1 MYPAHLTFHCYNIEG
16 LTSLANYLTVNLLLP
31 IMKSIHK
38 LAAIA
43 AGLSLSLTA
52 AAQEQATTAS
62 STGSHRPI
70 PPSDQMFRKSI
81 WRQVDLREKQNKPMF
96 SEGKE
101 ISRVIL
107 EAVKRGELQAFKN
120 DSLTSTFTPTE
131 VSGNMSYAD
140 QKVELSAEEKAA
152 GFSDTDLGGG
162 GDAWGAPTPKKSA
175 SKKVPKLGANGK
187 PMKDKKGRVIM
198 VNAPAAVAVAKA
210 KAPGNEY
217 RYKDLYEMEL
227 KEDMIFDKKRSRM
240 YHDIKAITL
249 LVPSTLSAN
258 VSGIE
263 KPIGT
268 FKYSDLVKVFRNNP
282 QSAIWFNAENDAQH
296 KNLADAFELWLFN
309 SYITKVSN
317 AGDSRLDDIY
327 GGAQQGILA
336 AQQTAADLIEYE
348 YNLWSF

>member
-1 MYPAHLTFHCYNIEG
+1 
-16 LTSLANYLTVNLLLP
+16 
-31 IMKSIHK
+31 MKSIHT

-43 AGLSLSLTA
+43 AGLTLSLTA
-52 AAQEQATTAS
+52 SAQEQATTAS

-107 EAVKRGELQAFKN
+107 EAVKRGELTAYKN
-120 DSLTSTFTPTE
+120 DSLTSTFTPQE
-131 VSGNMSYAD
+131 VTGNASYVE

-152 GFSDTDLGGG
+152 GFSQADLGGG
-162 GDAWGAPTPKKSA
+162 SDDGWGAPAPKKA
-175 SKKVPKLGANGK
+175 AVKKVPKLDANGK
-187 PMKDKKGRVIM
+187 PMKDKKGKVIM
-198 VNAPAAVAVAKA
+198 VAAAPDPAKAAPASL
-210 KAPGNEY
+210 GNEY
-217 RYKDLYEMEL
+217 RPKDLYEMEL

-240 YHDIKAITL
+240 YHDIQSITL
-249 LVPSTLSAN
+249 LVPSTLAAN

-263 KPIGT
+263 KPIAT

-282 QSAIWFNAENDAQH
+282 QNAIWFNAENDAQH

-336 AQQTAADLIEYE
+336 AQQTSADLIEYE

>member
-1 MYPAHLTFHCYNIEG
+1 
-16 LTSLANYLTVNLLLP
+16 
-31 IMKSIHK
+31 MKSIHT

-43 AGLSLSLTA
+43 AGLTLSLTA

-107 EAVKRGELQAFKN
+107 EAVKRGELQAYKS
-120 DSLTSTFTPTE
+120 DSLTTTLNAQE
-131 VSGNMSYAD
+131 VTGNTSFVD
-140 QKVELSAEEKAA
+140 EGFKLSDEEKAA
-152 GFSDTDLGGG
+152 GFSEKDLNGG
-162 GDAWGAPTPKKSA
+162 GDDWGAPAPKKA
-175 SKKVPKLGANGK
+175 AAVKKVAKLDANGR
-187 PMKDKKGRVIM
+187 PMKDKRGKTIM
-198 VNAPAAVAVAKA
+198 VAAAPAPVAAPVAL
-210 KAPGNEY
+210 GNQY
-217 RYKDLYEMEL
+217 RYKDLYSMEL

-240 YHDIKAITL
+240 YHDIKSITL
-249 LVPSTLSAN
+249 YVPSTLASNA
-258 VSGIE
+258 SGIE
-263 KPIGT
+263 KPIAT
-268 FKYSDLVKVFRNNP
+268 FKYSDLVKMFRANP
-282 QSAIWFNAENDAQH
+282 EKAIWFNSENDAQH

-317 AGDSRLDDIY
+317 VSDSRLDDIY

>member
-1 MYPAHLTFHCYNIEG
+1 
-16 LTSLANYLTVNLLLP
+16 
-31 IMKSIHK
+31 MKSIHT

-43 AGLSLSLTA
+43 AGLSLSLSVS
-52 AAQEQATTAS
+52 AQEQATTAS

-96 SEGKE
+96 SQGKE

-107 EAVKRGELQAFKN
+107 EAVKRGELQAYKS
-120 DSLTSTFTPTE
+120 DSLIVTSTWAE
-131 VSGNMSYAD
+131 VTANMAIP
-140 QKVELSAEEKAA
+140 EEKAGLSDEERAA
-152 GFSDTDLGGG
+152 GLTD
-162 GDAWGAPTPKKSA
+162 DALNGNFTPPAGSSGAAPGARTVRRPRI
-175 SKKVPKLGANGK
+175 GANGR
-187 PMKDKKGRVIM
+187 PMTNRRGQVIYET
-198 VNAPAAVAVAKA
+198 VAVT
-210 KAPGNEY
+210 PPPPPPPPVNLY
-217 RYKDLYEMEL
+217 RYKDLYELEL

-240 YHDIKAITL
+240 YHDIKSIGL
-249 LVPSTLSAN
+249 FVPSTLATN
-258 VSGIE
+258 VAGLE
-263 KPIGT
+263 KPIGY

-282 QSAIWFNAENDAQH
+282 QNAIWFNAENDAQH

-309 SYITKVSN
+309 SYIVKVSN
-317 AGDSRLDDIY
+317 VGDSRLDDIY

>member
-1 MYPAHLTFHCYNIEG
+1 
-16 LTSLANYLTVNLLLP
+16 
-31 IMKSIHK
+31 MKSIHT
-38 LAAIA
+38 LAAVA

-52 AAQEQATTAS
+52 SAQEQATTAS

-107 EAVKRGELQAFKN
+107 DAVKRGELTAYKN
-120 DSLTSTFTPTE
+120 DSLTSTYTSQE
-131 VSGNMSYAD
+131 VQGNASYVDEAV
-140 QKVELSAEEKAA
+140 KLSDEEKAA
-152 GFSDTDLGGG
+152 GFSEKDLNGG
-162 GDAWGAPTPKKSA
+162 GDDGWGAPAPKKSGGSTA
-175 SKKVPKLGANGK
+175 ATTKRQPKLGANGK
-187 PMKDKKGRVIM
+187 PLKDKKGKIIYET
-198 VNAPAAVAVAKA
+198 VAVAPPTPP
-210 KAPGNEY
+210 APVGNEY
-217 RYKDLYEMEL
+217 RPKDLYEMEV

-240 YHDIKAITL
+240 YHDIKSITL
-249 LVPSTLSAN
+249 LVPSTLPTN

-268 FKYSDLVKVFRNNP
+268 FKYSDLVKVFRANP
-282 QSAIWFNAENDAQH
+282 QNAIWFNAENDAQH

-336 AQQTAADLIEYE
+336 AQQTAADLVEYE

>member
-1 MYPAHLTFHCYNIEG
+1 
-16 LTSLANYLTVNLLLP
+16 
-31 IMKSIHK
+31 MKSIHT

-52 AAQEQATTAS
+52 SAQEQATTAT

-70 PPSDQMFRKSI
+70 PPSDQMFRKTI

-101 ISRVIL
+101 ISRIIL
-107 EAVKRGELQAFKN
+107 EAVKRGELQAYKG
-120 DSLTSTFTPTE
+120 DSLTSTFNAQE
-131 VSGNMSYAD
+131 VTGNMSYVD
-140 QKVELSAEEKAA
+140 EGFKLSDEEKAA
-152 GFSDTDLGGG
+152 GFSEKDMMGGG
-162 GDAWGAPTPKKSA
+162 SDDGWGAAAPKKGA
-175 SKKVPKLGANGK
+175 SKATAAKSIRRPKLDKNGK
-187 PMKDKKGRVIM
+187 QMKDKKGKVIM
-198 VNAPAAVAVAKA
+198 ETVAAAPAAAPAVV
-210 KAPGNEY
+210 GNEY
-217 RYKDLYEMEL
+217 RYKDLYEMEI

-240 YHDIKAITL
+240 YHDIKSITL
-249 LVPSTLSAN
+249 LVPSTLPSN
-258 VSGIE
+258 TSGIE

-268 FKYSDLVKVFRNNP
+268 FKYSDLVKVFRANP
-282 QSAIWFNAENDAQH
+282 ENAIWFNAENDAQH

>member
-1 MYPAHLTFHCYNIEG
+1 
-16 LTSLANYLTVNLLLP
+16 
-31 IMKSIHK
+31 MKSMHT
-38 LAAIA
+38 LAALA
-43 AGLSLSLTA
+43 AGLTLSMAA

-101 ISRVIL
+101 ISRVII
-107 EAVKRGELQAFKN
+107 EAVKRGELPAYKN
-120 DSLTSTFTPTE
+120 DSLTSTFTSQE

-140 QKVELSAEEKAA
+140 EAMKLSDEEKAA
-152 GFSDTDLGGG
+152 GFSEKDLGGG
-162 GDAWGAPTPKKSA
+162 GDDWGAPAPKKA
-175 SKKVPKLGANGK
+175 AAKKVPKLNAAGK
-187 PMKDKKGRVIM
+187 PMKDKKGKVIM
-198 VNAPAAVAVAKA
+198 VSAPAATVVAAKPA
-210 KAPGNEY
+210 GNEY
-217 RYKDLYEMEL
+217 RFKDLYEMEV

-240 YHDIKAITL
+240 YHDIKSITL
-249 LVPSTLSAN
+249 LVPSTLASN
-258 VSGIE
+258 TSGIE

-268 FKYSDLVKVFRNNP
+268 FKYSDLVKVFRANP
-282 QSAIWFNAENDAQH
+282 QNAIWFNAENDAQH

-336 AQQTAADLIEYE
+336 AQQTSADLIEYE

>member
-1 MYPAHLTFHCYNIEG
+1 
-16 LTSLANYLTVNLLLP
+16 
-31 IMKSIHK
+31 MKSIHT

-52 AAQEQATTAS
+52 SAQEQATTAS

-101 ISRVIL
+101 ISRIIL
-107 EAVKRGELQAFKN
+107 EAVKRGELQAYKN
-120 DSLTSTFTPTE
+120 DSLTSTFTPAE
-131 VSGNMSYAD
+131 VSSNSSYAD
-140 QKVELSAEEKAA
+140 EKVELSAEEKAA
-152 GFSDTDLGGG
+152 GFSEKDLGGG
-162 GDAWGAPTPKKSA
+162 TDDWGAPAPKAGSKSTA
-175 SKKVPKLGANGK
+175 AKTVRQPKLGANGK
-187 PMKDKKGRVIM
+187 PLKDKKGRVVM
-198 VNAPAAVAVAKA
+198 ETVAVAPPPPPAPAA
-210 KAPGNEY
+210 NEY
-217 RYKDLYEMEL
+217 RPKDLYEMEV

-240 YHDIKAITL
+240 YHDIKSITL
-249 LVPSTLSAN
+249 LVPSTLPAN

-282 QSAIWFNAENDAQH
+282 QNAIWFNAENDAQH

-336 AQQTAADLIEYE
+336 AQQTSADLIEYE

>member
-1 MYPAHLTFHCYNIEG
+1 
-16 LTSLANYLTVNLLLP
+16 
-31 IMKSIHK
+31 MKSMHT
-38 LAAIA
+38 LAALA
-43 AGLSLSLTA
+43 AGLTLSMAA

-101 ISRVIL
+101 ISRVII
-107 EAVKRGELQAFKN
+107 EAVKRGELPAYKN
-120 DSLTSTFTPTE
+120 DSLTSTFTSQE

-140 QKVELSAEEKAA
+140 EAMKLSDEEKAA
-152 GFSDTDLGGG
+152 GFSEKDLGGG
-162 GDAWGAPTPKKSA
+162 GDNWDAPAPKKA
-175 SKKVPKLGANGK
+175 AAKKVPKLNAAGK
-187 PMKDKKGRVIM
+187 PMKDKKGKVIM
-198 VNAPAAVAVAKA
+198 VSAPAAAVVVAKPA
-210 KAPGNEY
+210 GNEY
-217 RYKDLYEMEL
+217 RFKDLYEMEV

-240 YHDIKAITL
+240 YHDIKSITL
-249 LVPSTLSAN
+249 LVPSTLASN
-258 VSGIE
+258 TSGIE

-268 FKYSDLVKVFRNNP
+268 FKYSDLVKVFRANP
-282 QSAIWFNAENDAQH
+282 QNAIWFNAENDAQH

-336 AQQTAADLIEYE
+336 AQQTSADLIEYE

>member
-1 MYPAHLTFHCYNIEG
+1 
-16 LTSLANYLTVNLLLP
+16 
-31 IMKSIHK
+31 MKSIHT
-38 LAAIA
+38 LAAVA
-43 AGLSLSLTA
+43 AALSLSLTA
-52 AAQEQATTAS
+52 SAQEQATTAN
-62 STGSHRPI
+62 STGSRRPI
-70 PPSDQMFRKSI
+70 PLSDQMFRKSI

-101 ISRVIL
+101 ISRVIID
-107 EAVKRGELQAFKN
+107 AVKRGELQAYKN
-120 DSLTSTFTPTE
+120 DSLTSTFSPQE
-131 VSGNMSYAD
+131 VSGNMSFQD

-152 GFSDTDLGGG
+152 GFSEKDLGGG
-162 GDAWGAPTPKKSA
+162 SDDGWGAPAPKKKA
-175 SKKVPKLGANGK
+175 AVKKVAKLDAAGK
-187 PMKDKKGRVIM
+187 PMKDKKGKVIM
-198 VNAPAAVAVAKA
+198 VAAAPAAA
-210 KAPGNEY
+210 APAAPAGNEY
-217 RYKDLYEMEL
+217 RPKDIYEMEL

-240 YHDIKAITL
+240 YHDIKSITL
-249 LVPSTLSAN
+249 LVPSTLAMN

-282 QSAIWFNAENDAQH
+282 QTAIWFNAENDAQH

-336 AQQTAADLIEYE
+336 AQQTSADLIEYE

>member
-1 MYPAHLTFHCYNIEG
+1 
-16 LTSLANYLTVNLLLP
+16 
-31 IMKSIHK
+31 MKSIHT

-52 AAQEQATTAS
+52 SAQEQATTAS

-101 ISRVIL
+101 ISRTII
-107 EAVKRGELQAFKN
+107 EAVKRGELQAYKN
-120 DSLTSTFTPTE
+120 DSLTSTFTAPE
-131 VSGNMSYAD
+131 VSSNMSFAD
-140 QKVELSAEEKAA
+140 EAVKLSDEEKAA
-152 GFSDTDLGGG
+152 GFSEKDLGGG
-162 GDAWGAPTPKKSA
+162 GDWGAPAPTTKKVA
-175 SKKVPKLGANGK
+175 AKKVPKLDAAGK
-187 PMKDKKGRVIM
+187 PMKDKKGKVIM
-198 VNAPAAVAVAKA
+198 VAAAATPAVVAKPKPLA
-210 KAPGNEY
+210 NEY

-240 YHDIKAITL
+240 YHDIKSITL
-249 LVPSTLSAN
+249 LVPSTLPSN
-258 VSGIE
+258 TSGIE

-268 FKYSDLVKVFRNNP
+268 FKYSDLVKVFRSNP
-282 QSAIWFNAENDAQH
+282 QNAIWFNAENDAQH

-317 AGDSRLDDIY
+317 AGDSRLDDMY

>member
-1 MYPAHLTFHCYNIEG
+1 
-16 LTSLANYLTVNLLLP
+16 
-31 IMKSIHK
+31 MKSLHT
-38 LAAIA
+38 LAIIA
-43 AGLSLSLTA
+43 AGFSLSLTA

-70 PPSDQMFRKSI
+70 PLSDQMFRKSI

-107 EAVKRGELQAFKN
+107 EAVKRGELQAYKN
-120 DSLTSTFTPTE
+120 DSLTSTYTPAE
-131 VSGNMSYAD
+131 VQTRNSYIDAVD
-140 QKVELSAEEKAA
+140 KLSADEIAA
-152 GFSDTDLGGG
+152 GFKPESGGA
-162 GDAWGAPTPKKSA
+162 GDEWGAPAPRRA
-175 SKKVPKLGANGK
+175 AVRRIPKLDAAGK
-187 PMKDKKGRVIM
+187 PMKDRRGRVIM
-198 VNAPAAVAVAKA
+198 VNAPAAVTVAA
-210 KAPGNEY
+210 APKPAGNEY
-217 RYKDLYEMEL
+217 RPKDIYEMEI

-240 YHDIKAITL
+240 YHDIKSITL
-249 LVPSTLSAN
+249 LVPSTLASN
-258 VSGIE
+258 TSGIE

-268 FKYSDLVKVFRNNP
+268 FKYSDLVKVFRANP
-282 QSAIWFNAENDAQH
+282 QNAIWFNAENDAQH

>member
-1 MYPAHLTFHCYNIEG
+1 
-16 LTSLANYLTVNLLLP
+16 
-31 IMKSIHK
+31 MKSTFTM
-38 LAAIA
+38 AALA

-70 PPSDQMFRKSI
+70 PLSDQMFRKTI

-107 EAVKRGELQAFKN
+107 EAVKRGELQAYKN

-131 VSGNMSYAD
+131 VQGNNSYVDAVD
-140 QKVELSAEEKAA
+140 KLSADEIAA
-152 GFSDTDLGGG
+152 GFKPESG
-162 GDAWGAPTPKKSA
+162 GDDWGGSAAKKPA
-175 SKKVPKLGANGK
+175 VKKVPKLDASGK
-187 PMKDKKGRVIM
+187 PMKDRKGKVIM
-198 VNAPAAVAVAKA
+198 VAQAPVVT
-210 KAPGNEY
+210 APPKPVGNEY
-217 RYKDLYEMEL
+217 RYKDIYEMEL

-240 YHDIKAITL
+240 YHDIKSITL
-249 LVPSTLSAN
+249 LVPSTLPAN
-258 VSGIE
+258 TSGIE

-268 FKYSDLVKVFRNNP
+268 FKYSDLVKIFRANP
-282 QSAIWFNAENDAQH
+282 QNAIWFNAENDAQH

>member
-1 MYPAHLTFHCYNIEG
+1 
-16 LTSLANYLTVNLLLP
+16 
-31 IMKSIHK
+31 MKSMQT

-43 AGLSLSLTA
+43 AGLTLSLTA

-70 PPSDQMFRKSI
+70 PLSDQMFRKSI

-107 EAVKRGELQAFKN
+107 EAVKRGELQAYKN

-131 VSGNMSYAD
+131 VQSNSSYVDAVD
-140 QKVELSAEEKAA
+140 KLSADEIAA
-152 GFSDTDLGGG
+152 GFKPESGSG
-162 GDAWGAPTPKKSA
+162 GDDWGATPKKKVA
-175 SKKVPKLGANGK
+175 AKKVPKLDAAGK
-187 PMKDKKGRVIM
+187 PMKDKKGKVIM
-198 VNAPAAVAVAKA
+198 VAEAPVAA
-210 KAPGNEY
+210 APPKPIGNEY
-217 RYKDLYEMEL
+217 RPKDIYEMEL

-240 YHDIKAITL
+240 YHDIKSITL
-249 LVPSTLSAN
+249 LVPSTLASN
-258 VSGIE
+258 TSGIE

-268 FKYSDLVKVFRNNP
+268 FKYSDLVKVFRANP
-282 QSAIWFNAENDAQH
+282 QNAIWFNAENDAQH

>member
-1 MYPAHLTFHCYNIEG
+1 
-16 LTSLANYLTVNLLLP
+16 
-31 IMKSIHK
+31 MKSLHT

-43 AGLSLSLTA
+43 ASLSLSLTA

-70 PPSDQMFRKSI
+70 PLSDQMFRKSI

-107 EAVKRGELQAFKN
+107 DAVRRGELQAYKN
-120 DSLTSTFTPTE
+120 DSLTTTLTSTE
-131 VSGNMSYAD
+131 VQGNNSYVDAVD
-140 QKVELSAEEKAA
+140 KLSADEIAA
-152 GFSDTDLGGG
+152 GFKPESGAADDGWGGAG
-162 GDAWGAPTPKKSA
+162 SKKPTA
-175 SKKVPKLGANGK
+175 KKVPKLNAAGK
-187 PMKDKKGRVIM
+187 PMKDKKGKVIM
-198 VNAPAAVAVAKA
+198 VNAPAAATVAASSKPA
-210 KAPGNEY
+210 GNEY
-217 RYKDLYEMEL
+217 RPKDIYEMEI

-240 YHDIKAITL
+240 YHDIKSITL
-249 LVPSTLSAN
+249 LVPSTLASN
-258 VSGIE
+258 TSGIE

-268 FKYSDLVKVFRNNP
+268 FKYSDLVKVFRANP
-282 QSAIWFNAENDAQH
+282 QNAIWFNAENDAQH

-336 AQQTAADLIEYE
+336 AQQTSADLIEYE

>member
-1 MYPAHLTFHCYNIEG
+1 
-16 LTSLANYLTVNLLLP
+16 
-31 IMKSIHK
+31 MKSLHT

-43 AGLSLSLTA
+43 AGFSLSLTA

-70 PPSDQMFRKSI
+70 PLSDQMFRKSI

-101 ISRVIL
+101 ISRVIMD
-107 EAVKRGELQAFKN
+107 AVRRGELQAYKN
-120 DSLTSTFTPTE
+120 DSLTSTLTAVE
-131 VSGNMSYAD
+131 VQSNNSYVDAVD
-140 QKVELSAEEKAA
+140 KLSADEIAA
-152 GFSDTDLGGG
+152 GFKPESAGG
-162 GDAWGAPTPKKSA
+162 GDDWGAPAPRRA
-175 SKKVPKLGANGK
+175 PVRRIPKLDAAGK
-187 PMKDKKGRVIM
+187 PMKDRRGRVIM
-198 VNAPAAVAVAKA
+198 VNAPAAVVVAA
-210 KAPGNEY
+210 KPVGNEY
-217 RYKDLYEMEL
+217 RPKDIYEMEI

-240 YHDIKAITL
+240 YHDIKSITL
-249 LVPSTLSAN
+249 LVPSTLASN
-258 VSGIE
+258 TSGIE

-268 FKYSDLVKVFRNNP
+268 FKYSDLVKVFRANP
-282 QSAIWFNAENDAQH
+282 QNAIWFNAENDAQH

-336 AQQTAADLIEYE
+336 AQQTSADLIEYE

>member
-1 MYPAHLTFHCYNIEG
+1 
-16 LTSLANYLTVNLLLP
+16 
-31 IMKSIHK
+31 MKSMHT
-38 LAAIA
+38 LAALA
-43 AGLSLSLTA
+43 AGLTLSMAA

-101 ISRVIL
+101 ISRVII
-107 EAVKRGELQAFKN
+107 EAVKRGELPAYKN
-120 DSLTSTFTPTE
+120 DSLTSTFTPQE

-140 QKVELSAEEKAA
+140 EAMKLSDEEKAA
-152 GFSDTDLGGG
+152 GFSEKDLGGG
-162 GDAWGAPTPKKSA
+162 GDDWGAPAPKKA
-175 SKKVPKLGANGK
+175 AAKKVPKLNAAGK
-187 PMKDKKGRVIM
+187 PMKDKKGKVIM
-198 VNAPAAVAVAKA
+198 VSAPAATAVAA
-210 KAPGNEY
+210 KPAGNEY
-217 RYKDLYEMEL
+217 RFKDLYEMEV

-240 YHDIKAITL
+240 YHDIKSITL
-249 LVPSTLSAN
+249 LVPSTLASN
-258 VSGIE
+258 TSGIE

-268 FKYSDLVKVFRNNP
+268 FKYSDLVKVFRANP
-282 QSAIWFNAENDAQH
+282 QNAIWFNAENDAQH

-336 AQQTAADLIEYE
+336 AQQTSADLIEYE

>member
-1 MYPAHLTFHCYNIEG
+1 
-16 LTSLANYLTVNLLLP
+16 
-31 IMKSIHK
+31 MKSLHT
-38 LAAIA
+38 LATIA

-70 PPSDQMFRKSI
+70 PLSDQMFRKSI

-107 EAVKRGELQAFKN
+107 DAVKRGELQAYKN
-120 DSLTSTFTPTE
+120 DSLTSTYTAAE
-131 VSGNMSYAD
+131 VQGNSSYVDAVD
-140 QKVELSAEEKAA
+140 KLSADEIAA
-152 GFSDTDLGGG
+152 GFKPESGSDDG
-162 GDAWGAPTPKKSA
+162 WGTPAPKKA
-175 SKKVPKLGANGK
+175 AAKKVPKLDAAGK
-187 PMKDKKGRVIM
+187 PMKDKKGKVIM
-198 VNAPAAVAVAKA
+198 VNAPAAATVAVAK
-210 KAPGNEY
+210 PIGNEY
-217 RYKDLYEMEL
+217 RPKDLYEMEV

-240 YHDIKAITL
+240 YHDIKSITL
-249 LVPSTLSAN
+249 LVPSTLASN
-258 VSGIE
+258 TSGIE

-268 FKYSDLVKVFRNNP
+268 FKYSDLVKVFRANP
-282 QSAIWFNAENDAQH
+282 QNAIWFNAENDAQH

-336 AQQTAADLIEYE
+336 AQQTSADLIEYE

>member
-1 MYPAHLTFHCYNIEG
+1 
-16 LTSLANYLTVNLLLP
+16 
-31 IMKSIHK
+31 MKSLHT

-52 AAQEQATTAS
+52 NAQEQATTAS

-70 PPSDQMFRKSI
+70 PLSDQMFRKSI

-107 EAVKRGELQAFKN
+107 DAVKRGELQAYKN
-120 DSLTSTFTPTE
+120 DSLTSTFTAAE
-131 VSGNMSYAD
+131 VQGNSSYVDAVD
-140 QKVELSAEEKAA
+140 KLSADEIAA
-152 GFSDTDLGGG
+152 GFKPESGADD
-162 GDAWGAPTPKKSA
+162 WGTPAPKKA
-175 SKKVPKLGANGK
+175 AVKKVPKLDAAGK
-187 PMKDKKGRVIM
+187 PMKDKKGKVIM
-198 VNAPAAVAVAKA
+198 VNAPAAATVAVAK
-210 KAPGNEY
+210 PIGNEY
-217 RYKDLYEMEL
+217 RPKDLYEMEI

-240 YHDIKAITL
+240 YHDIKSITL
-249 LVPSTLSAN
+249 LVPSTLASN
-258 VSGIE
+258 TSGIE

-268 FKYSDLVKVFRNNP
+268 FKYSDLVKVFRANP
-282 QSAIWFNAENDAQH
+282 QNAIWFNAENDAQH

-336 AQQTAADLIEYE
+336 AQQTSADLIEYE